1 MVPLHAADLPCP
13 IAAVIGSSHWRAVAM
28 LSSVDSQEQG
38 QMFMHAPV
46 VRGVGDMRL
55 GYGGEV

>member
-1 MVPLHAADLPCP
+1 MLSATLDVCSRAWKGMVPLHAADLPCP

-38 QMFMHAPV
+38 
-46 VRGVGDMRL
+46 
-55 GYGGEV
+55 